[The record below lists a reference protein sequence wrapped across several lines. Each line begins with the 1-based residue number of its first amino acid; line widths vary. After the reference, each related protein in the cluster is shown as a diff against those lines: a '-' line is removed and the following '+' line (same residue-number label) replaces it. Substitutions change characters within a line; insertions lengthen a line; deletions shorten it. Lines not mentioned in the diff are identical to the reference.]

1 MTSIQIVRALAVSS
15 VLAGITPS
23 AIAADVFSGREVY
36 EMHCEACHG
45 ADGRSIEPGVP
56 DFSNGD
62 AMFQPDS
69 DLYSKIRSGTNTM
82 PAYRG
87 ILTDAEVRN
96 VIAYLRSLQK

>member
-1 MTSIQIVRALAVSS
+1 MTSTQVVSALAVSCVFAS
-15 VLAGITPS
+15 IIPS
-23 AIAADVFSGREVY
+23 AMAADVFSGRAVY

-45 ADGRSIEPGVP
+45 ADGRSIEPGIP

-62 AMFQPDS
+62 AMFQLDS
-69 DLYSKIRSGTNTM
+69 DLYSKIRNGTDTM

>member
-1 MTSIQIVRALAVSS
+1 MTPPQIVRVLTLSF

-36 EMHCEACHG
+36 VMHCEACHG
-45 ADGRSIEPGVP
+45 ADGRSTDPGSP

-62 AMFQPDS
+62 AMVQPDTY
-69 DLYSKIRSGTNTM
+69 LYSKIRNGTATM

-87 ILTDAEVRN
+87 ILNDAEVRN